1 MNRQDYINYIYSN
14 KGSPHIIRIAFEE
27 YKKIN
32 YDYTTFHIQLRT
44 YCIENGINQPQI
56 IELIEEFYDK
66 KFNITYLIDKNNQI
80 INLC

>member
-32 YDYTTFHIQLRT
+32 YDFNTFNMQLRM
-44 YCIENGINQPQI
+44 YCMENGINQQQI

-66 KFNITYLIDKNNQI
+66 KFNITYLINKDNQI
-80 INLC
+80 INLF